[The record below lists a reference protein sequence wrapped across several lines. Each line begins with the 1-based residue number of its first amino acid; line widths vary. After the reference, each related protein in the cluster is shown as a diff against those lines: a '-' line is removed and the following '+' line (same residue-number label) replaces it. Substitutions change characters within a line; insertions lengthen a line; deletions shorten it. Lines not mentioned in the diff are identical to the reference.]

1 MSRFRSGLHQDNEMT
16 RHLVPLLALLSSL
29 SMACTESGEEAD
41 AGAVTLSAGSGGT
54 TTSESGEESTG
65 DEGAKLDFGPGNDS
79 AAATDGDGEGCEKID
94 LLFVIDN
101 SGSMQTEQDNLIA
114 AFPEFAATIQD
125 VLPDASDLHI
135 AVTTTDDLGLQPGS
149 FGQDAQP
156 FAEDP
161 CMNQLG
167 GLVDRATPVNGN
179 SGYGEP
185 CGFSSGQRYMTNGPA
200 LSQEFE
206 CAAAV
211 GVHGNGLE
219 RHADAILGAL
229 DADDACAAG
238 FVRDDAL
245 LVIVV
250 ITDEDDDW
258 SEPDISDVEARVD
271 QWYAAIEAVEG
282 GVETNVVFTLISGGS
297 PPWGTCPPFELDDPD
312 TAKESDVLTTLAR
325 RFTNVFE
332 ADVCAPGYVDVFAD
346 AIGVI
351 ETACDEF
358 VPIE

>member
-1 MSRFRSGLHQDNEMT
+1 MT
-16 RHLVPLLALLSSL
+16 RSLVSLISLLPLVCS
-29 SMACTESGEEAD
+29 ACADDEGGES
-41 AGAVTLSAGSGGT
+41 GAVTVGASSAT
-54 TTSESGEESTG
+54 TASSASTTEGDSETVG
-65 DEGAKLDFGPGNDS
+65 DEDGTKLDLAPDADGG
-79 AAATDGDGEGCEKID
+79 AATDGGDAGCEKID

-101 SGSMQTEQDNLIA
+101 SGSMQTEQNNLIA
-114 AFPEFAATIQD
+114 AFPEFASTIQQ

-135 AVTTTDDLGLQPGS
+135 AVTTTDDLGLQPGA

-167 GLVDRATPVNGN
+167 GLVDRATPPDGN
-179 SGYGEP
+179 SGYGAP
-185 CGFSSGQRYMTNGPA
+185 CGFGSGERYMTNSPA
-200 LSQEFE
+200 LAEEFA

-219 RHADAILGAL
+219 RHADALINAL
-229 DADDACAAG
+229 DPTDACSAG

-258 SEPDISDVEARVD
+258 SEPDISDVQARVD

-297 PPWGTCPPFELDDPD
+297 PPWGTCPPFDLNDPD
-312 TAKESDVLTTLAR
+312 TAKESDVLSALAR

>member
-1 MSRFRSGLHQDNEMT
+1 MTKPLVSRSTLALSLFAFACVSEEPPDEAVTVGLDELGDDGAEDADQGDEAT
-16 RHLVPLLALLSSL
+16 TDTGPLLD
-29 SMACTESGEEAD
+29 MGQEEE
-41 AGAVTLSAGSGGT
+41 GPGT
-54 TTSESGEESTG
+54 TG
-65 DEGAKLDFGPGNDS
+65 
-79 AAATDGDGEGCEKID
+79 DGDDGCKKID

-101 SGSMQTEQDNLIA
+101 SGSMLTEQTNLIA
-114 AFPEFAATIQD
+114 AFPAFADTIQD
-125 VLPDASDLHI
+125 VLPEASDLHV
-135 AVTTTDDLGLQPGS
+135 AVTTTDDLGLAPGS

-161 CMNQLG
+161 CVNTLG
-167 GLVDRATPVNGN
+167 GLIDRETPADGN

-185 CGFSSGQRYMTNGPA
+185 CGFSSGARYMVNGPDLA
-200 LSQEFE
+200 AEFA

-229 DADDACAAG
+229 DPGSSCAQG

-258 SEPDISDVEARVD
+258 SEPDISDAQARID

-297 PPWGTCPPFELDDPD
+297 PPWGTCPPFEISDPD
-312 TAKESDVLTTLAR
+312 TAKESDVLTGLAQ
-325 RFTNVFE
+325 RFTNAFE
-332 ADVCAPGYVDVFAD
+332 ADVCAPGYVDVFAE

-351 ETACDEF
+351 ETACETF